1 MKIKILIPV
10 YNDWHSV
17 FKLLENINSEVSNLD
32 HEFSVIIVNDA
43 STENKPELS
52 INLEKLNS
60 IKIINMKENQGHAR
74 CNAAGL
80 KHIFENEEFD
90 YIIPMDG
97 DGEDRPEEI
106 KQLLDTLNY
115 HPDKP
120 IVGERIKRSEGIF
133 FKFCY
138 FVHKIIT
145 STFTGQSIK
154 YGNYTCLPKS
164 TVEKMINEKAT
175 WSSFSGALAKIAKDR
190 ASVPSKRGT
199 RYFGPSKM
207 SFKNL
212 VIHSLSIISVFK
224 TNVLVRSILFLLVY
238 IFLIQQNI
246 TIVTLIPILLVFILI
261 VSVFIISR
269 RESLDELN
277 NSLLNISNIDNLKK

>member
-1 MKIKILIPV
+1 
-10 YNDWHSV
+10 
-17 FKLLENINSEVSNLD
+17 
-32 HEFSVIIVNDA
+32 
-43 STENKPELS
+43 
-52 INLEKLNS
+52 
-60 IKIINMKENQGHAR
+60 
-74 CNAAGL
+74 
-80 KHIFENEEFD
+80 
-90 YIIPMDG
+90 
-97 DGEDRPEEI
+97 
-106 KQLLDTLNY
+106 
-115 HPDKP
+115 
-120 IVGERIKRSEGIF
+120 
-133 FKFCY
+133 
-138 FVHKIIT
+138 
-145 STFTGQSIK
+145 
-154 YGNYTCLPKS
+154 
-164 TVEKMINEKAT
+164 MINEKAT